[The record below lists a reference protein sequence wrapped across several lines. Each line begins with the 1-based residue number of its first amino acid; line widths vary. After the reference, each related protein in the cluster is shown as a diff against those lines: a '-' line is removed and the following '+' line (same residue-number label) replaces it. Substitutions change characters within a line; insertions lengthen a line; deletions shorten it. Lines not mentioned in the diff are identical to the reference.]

1 MAQAFIYTV
10 FSKGRPEK
18 VQDVRKLVGDL
29 FKHVIWLVAKGDKK
43 AYEKAG
49 ACSVK
54 ETGGQ
59 WHSGWPV
66 ALVASA

>member
-54 ETGGQ
+54 ETGSIICTLK
-59 WHSGWPV
+59 H
-66 ALVASA
+66 AIH